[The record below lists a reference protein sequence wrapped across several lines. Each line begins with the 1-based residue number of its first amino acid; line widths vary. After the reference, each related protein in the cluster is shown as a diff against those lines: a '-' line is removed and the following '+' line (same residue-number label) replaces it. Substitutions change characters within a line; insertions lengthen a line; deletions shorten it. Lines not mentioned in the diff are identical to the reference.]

1 MASRLEVVLRAG
13 AARKKNQAE
22 DKGGLTRALKR
33 TSLVPT
39 GACLPRNFDPDY
51 CAYDRYYT
59 LGVALVSTTIGA
71 IINSSAPQRVTAAV
85 ATGLRDVLGHYC
97 HTSSRDNWFFS
108 DAWDYKKE
116 SKELF
121 DRPLEYRMSTKGEAR
136 ADFSKLCTAL
146 DFSLAGIA
154 SKAWRGGPGVDIRMS
169 RTWDASWVPDDWQ
182 ERGLR
187 NLVQTL
193 LKLVLIIAEP
203 PIPAM
208 YYDFDGPPPVP
219 GTVYPA
225 FRDVEKTPTNTAAII
240 AWWAVSSAAI
250 VKYLAR
256 YMSEHALMIASFFRV
271 NAKRLRASEPLMLD
285 LQAFGRQCRED
296 IADGPGPAVPPPPP
310 PPPPPP
316 LPAPEDRDPLLAG
329 IDYPET
335 YASAG
340 AAMPFRK

>member
-1 MASRLEVVLRAG
+1 MPSSRLYAVLRAG
-13 AARKKNQAE
+13 QVRKGDE
-22 DKGGLTRALKR
+22 DESGLTRALKN

-71 IINSSAPQRVTAAV
+71 IINSSAPQRVTTAV
-85 ATGLRDVLGHYC
+85 AKGLRDVLGYYC
-97 HTSSRDNWFFS
+97 HTSKPGWVWS
-108 DAWDYKKE
+108 DRWDFKE
-116 SKELF
+116 EHTEMF
-121 DRPLEYRMSTKGEAR
+121 DWPQALRARTKDEMR

-146 DFSLAGIA
+146 DFSLSGIA
-154 SKAWRGGPGVDIRMS
+154 EKGFRNGELWDILGTDGTYDPSYTPPEMGR
-169 RTWDASWVPDDWQ
+169 RV
-182 ERGLR
+182 LR
-187 NLVQTL
+187 NLSLTL
-193 LKLVLIIAEP
+193 IKLLFFITWP
-203 PIPAM
+203 PLPVGDPVYQDMEDTYTNRTAM
-208 YYDFDGPPPVP
+208 Y
-219 GTVYPA
+219 
-225 FRDVEKTPTNTAAII
+225 AAWA
-240 AWWAVSSAAI
+240 AWVAASI
-250 VKYLAR
+250 KYLSR

-271 NAKRLRASEPLMLD
+271 NAKRLSANEPLMLD
-285 LQAFGRQCRED
+285 LQAFARQCRED